1 MGKSEL
7 IKMTPLKVS
16 NLKCLANDDID
27 CSVIWNAFPN
37 IEMPFTAS
45 KNDPEEHGRLLY
57 NEIFLGEYG
66 VIENY
71 SEEDRMNDEI
81 NSRLVFRN
89 QAISKSNAIIGVLS
103 EEREAGIISDSD
115 LNIWKEWIKYRKNL
129 REINLELPE
138 IIWPNEPV

>member
-16 NLKCLANDDID
+16 NLKCLANGDID